1 MTNIPSALPLG
12 AVCRGGTRALG
23 NTLPSLRSAER
34 CQTCPGSQALA
45 LLVYSCSGM
54 LCGTQVGA
62 AAVQQ
67 AWGVRGWWSR
77 S

>member
-1 MTNIPSALPLG
+1 MIDTLSLTLGSCVQGRHKRDPSCVAKLQ
-12 AVCRGGTRALG
+12 GT
-23 NTLPSLRSAER
+23 ER
-34 CQTCPGSQALA
+34 CQAYPGSQALA

-54 LCGTQVGA
+54 LPETQVGA

-67 AWGVRGWWSR
+67 AWAVSSWWSG

>member
-1 MTNIPSALPLG
+1 MTLSTLPLG
-12 AVCRGGTRALG
+12 AVCRGGTRMIYLV
-23 NTLPSLRSAER
+23 LPSLQGTER
-34 CQTCPGSQALA
+34 CQACPGSQALA

-54 LCGTQVGA
+54 LPGTQVGA

-67 AWGVRGWWSR
+67 AWAVSRWWSG